1 MARFVFKLD
10 AALRQRQH
18 IEQQC
23 KLQLAARLRELTA
36 IEDAIRRHR
45 RVLDEER
52 LELRERLARGGGAV
66 ELHGLRLQANA
77 SASLVGAIHH
87 QGLQLAGATERVE
100 QARRALH
107 EAATRR
113 RAIEQLRERRYEQW
127 LRAESIREAAEL
139 DDLVMTRASRRDD
152 EERL

>member
-1 MARFVFKLD
+1 MAQFVFKLD
-10 AALRQRQH
+10 AALRQREH

-23 KLQLAARLRELTA
+23 KLELAARLRELGA

-52 LELRERLARGGGAV
+52 IELRERLAQGGGAV

-77 SASLVGAIHH
+77 TASMVGAIHH
-87 QGLQLAGATERVE
+87 QGLQLAGATQRVE
-100 QARRALH
+100 QARRALLD
-107 EAATRR
+107 AATRR
-113 RAIEQLRERRYEQW
+113 RAIERLRERRYEQW
-127 LRAESIREAAEL
+127 QRTEAIREAAEL
-139 DDLVMTRASRRDD
+139 DDLVTTRAARRDD